1 MANVSN
7 KLLEML
13 VKSGKLTEDDMKAAR
28 MLEIQEVLM
37 ENSVITPK
45 ITERKKGNVVQ
56 YYCVLPARYAKDKK
70 RHQIVCN
77 TREEVEQKFQQAAYD
92 AITGASD
99 KEMTVSDAVLRWLQS
114 RKEGVKGQTQSNY
127 YGYYENHIKNTA
139 FGQSRIADV
148 RLPECQEYITSLYKK
163 NLSKST
169 LSHIRSEMS
178 MVFEFAVAH
187 DYILRNY
194 FKSVKIN
201 SGLCSSKRTHATDAW
216 TDEEIRQLWDASEQT
231 WKDRRK
237 YRHSAALLFLI
248 FSGCRVGE
256 LIEATWDD
264 VNFEAG
270 TFTVSKTHA
279 QYKDHERGIFVR
291 ESSTPKT
298 ENSRRTI
305 ALTDAALYWLREIK
319 TRAEQKH
326 IDSRYICT
334 SFRGTLISQSD
345 MDHRFKIFC
354 NAIGMQYKPSHS
366 GRISYVTMTYEA
378 GVSIADISADVGH
391 KYHTTT
397 ENIYLKQR
405 NSARDTLGQKN
416 AAILATVGN
425 RLRTSETA

>member
-1 MANVSN
+1 MTMTNE
-7 KLLEML
+7 KMLEML
-13 VKSGKLTEDDMKAAR
+13 MKSGKINADDVKAMRA
-28 MLEIQEVLM
+28 LEIKEVLM
-37 ENSVITPK
+37 KNSVITPK

-56 YYCVLPARYAKDKK
+56 YYCVLPARYARDKK

-77 TREEVEQKFQQAAYD
+77 TPEEVEEKFQQMAYD

-99 KEMTVSDAVLRWLQS
+99 EEMTVSDAVLRWLQS
-114 RKEGVKGQTQSNY
+114 RREGVKGQTQSNY
-127 YGYYENHIKNTA
+127 FGYYENHVKNSA
-139 FGQSRIADV
+139 FGKMRIADV
-148 RLPECQEYITSLYKK
+148 RLPECQEYINSLYKK

-201 SGLCSSKRTHATDAW
+201 SGLCGSKRTHATDAW
-216 TDEEIRQLWDASEQT
+216 TDEEIRQLWDASEQA
-231 WKDRRK
+231 WKTRRK

-256 LIEATWDD
+256 LVEATWDD
-264 VNFEAG
+264 VDFEKG

-279 QYKDHERGIFVR
+279 QYKDHEKGIFVR
-291 ESSTPKT
+291 ECSTPKT
-298 ENSRRTI
+298 ETSRRTI
-305 ALTDAALYWLREIK
+305 ALTDAALYWLREMK
-319 TRAEQKH
+319 TRAEQEH
-326 IDSRYICT
+326 IDSQYICT
-334 SFRGTLISQSD
+334 SFRGTLIPQSD
-345 MDHRFKIFC
+345 MDHRFKVFC
-354 NAIGMQYKPSHS
+354 NAVDMQYKPSHS

-405 NSARDTLGQKN
+405 NSNRDTLGQKN

-425 RLRTSETA
+425 RLQRA